1 MRVIGDIKRIEYG
14 LHYPFGIAKHLVVPE
29 PQDTHAVGLQR
40 PRALCIVR
48 SLLWLRMLAAI
59 QLDAEPGFV
68 AVEIED
74 VPTHRM
80 LPAEL
85 GAGQLA
91 IAQQLPEQALSIG
104 CVLAKLPDALQEFA
118 WQAGFDRDG

>member
-1 MRVIGDIKRIEYG
+1 VRVIGGSKRIEYG
-14 LHYPFGIAKHLVVPE
+14 LHYPFEIAKHLVVPE
-29 PQDTHAVGLQR
+29 PQDAHTVGLQR
-40 PRALCIVR
+40 PRALCIVGG
-48 SLLWLRMLAAI
+48 LLWLRMLATI

-68 AVEIED
+68 AVEIEN

-91 IAQQLPEQALSIG
+91 IAQQFPE
-104 CVLAKLPDALQEFA
+104 
-118 WQAGFDRDG
+118 